1 MEPYLHDY
9 YTYFITY
16 NSNNYLFLWVCLFI
30 KIFIKKSKFN
40 KKKSFVDIVFVAYLA
55 ILTEVVLLPLNI
67 ITLSEL
73 KEAFPLEAY
82 LQLIPF
88 KTVIFYINNIIN
100 IHIMIQFFGNLF
112 LLVPLAVYMNLN
124 RSISI
129 SNNLMLVLCISL
141 FIEVIQGILNLV
153 TQYPNNVSD
162 IDDIILNIVGYTCT
176 LLVMPWFKK
185 EYQSFLK

>member
-1 MEPYLHDY
+1 
-9 YTYFITY
+9 
-16 NSNNYLFLWVCLFI
+16 
-30 KIFIKKSKFN
+30 
-40 KKKSFVDIVFVAYLA
+40 
-55 ILTEVVLLPLNI
+55 
-67 ITLSEL
+67 
-73 KEAFPLEAY
+73 
-82 LQLIPF
+82 
-88 KTVIFYINNIIN
+88 
-100 IHIMIQFFGNLF
+100 MIQFFGNLF

>member
-1 MEPYLHDY
+1 
-9 YTYFITY
+9 
-16 NSNNYLFLWVCLFI
+16 
-30 KIFIKKSKFN
+30 
-40 KKKSFVDIVFVAYLA
+40 
-55 ILTEVVLLPLNI
+55 
-67 ITLSEL
+67 
-73 KEAFPLEAY
+73 
-82 LQLIPF
+82 
-88 KTVIFYINNIIN
+88 
-100 IHIMIQFFGNLF
+100 
-112 LLVPLAVYMNLN
+112 MNLN

>member
-1 MEPYLHDY
+1 
-9 YTYFITY
+9 
-16 NSNNYLFLWVCLFI
+16 
-30 KIFIKKSKFN
+30 
-40 KKKSFVDIVFVAYLA
+40 
-55 ILTEVVLLPLNI
+55 
-67 ITLSEL
+67 
-73 KEAFPLEAY
+73 
-82 LQLIPF
+82 
-88 KTVIFYINNIIN
+88 
-100 IHIMIQFFGNLF
+100 
-112 LLVPLAVYMNLN
+112 LVPLAVYMNLN

-176 LLVMPWFKK
+176 LLVMPWLKK